1 MTLSTLKPT
10 ARLREQP
17 PTVDPQTSILQ
28 TSAARFV
35 AIGGSRRPN
44 SSTYRALEVARRE
57 FENLGIL
64 LHILDLRQMNLPF
77 VDGSESYA
85 DYPDVAVL
93 KEALKQADGIILASP
108 EYHGSISGSLK
119 NALDL
124 LSFDELEG
132 KVFGLISVL
141 GGETNSNT
149 LNQMRLIVR
158 WVRGWVIPDQI
169 AIGRAWN
176 AFDEQGNLKD
186 ENLQQRFQRFAQSLV
201 TNTHKL
207 RGIPVQGA

>member
-1 MTLSTLKPT
+1 MSPLQALTGN
-10 ARLREQP
+10 
-17 PTVDPQTSILQ
+17 PQTTMAE

-35 AIGGSRRPN
+35 AIGGSLRPN
-44 SSTYRALEVARRE
+44 SLTYQALEVARRE
-57 FENLGIL
+57 FEKLGIP
-64 LHILDLRQMNLPF
+64 LHILDLRQMKLPF

-93 KEALKQADGIILASP
+93 QATMKRADGIILASP
-108 EYHGSISGSLK
+108 EYHGGISGSLK

-124 LSFDELEG
+124 LSFEQLEG

-141 GGETNSNT
+141 GGESNSNT

-158 WVRGWVIPDQI
+158 WVHGWVIPEQI

-186 ENLQQRFQRFAQSLV
+186 EKLQQRFQHFVQSLV
-201 TNTHKL
+201 THTHKL
-207 RGIPVQGA
+207 RGIPVVKPSHN

>member
-1 MTLSTLKPT
+1 MSPLQALTGN
-10 ARLREQP
+10 
-17 PTVDPQTSILQ
+17 PQTTMAE

-35 AIGGSRRPN
+35 AIGGSLRPN
-44 SSTYRALEVARRE
+44 SLTYQALEVARRE
-57 FENLGIL
+57 FEKLGIP
-64 LHILDLRQMNLPF
+64 LHILDLRQMKLPF

-93 KEALKQADGIILASP
+93 RATMKRADGIILASP
-108 EYHGSISGSLK
+108 EYHGGISGSLK

-124 LSFDELEG
+124 LSFEQLEG

-141 GGETNSNT
+141 GGESNSNT

-158 WVRGWVIPDQI
+158 WVHGWVIPEQI

-176 AFDEQGNLKD
+176 AFDEHGNLKD
-186 ENLQQRFQRFAQSLV
+186 EKLQQRFQHFVQSLV
-201 TNTHKL
+201 THTHKL
-207 RGIPVQGA
+207 RGIPVVKPSPMN

>member
-1 MTLSTLKPT
+1 MPTSTL
-10 ARLREQP
+10 QP
-17 PTVDPQTSILQ
+17 LTGDPQMATAK
-28 TSAARFV
+28 AAGVRFL
-35 AIGGSRRPN
+35 AIGGSMRPH
-44 SSTYRALEVARRE
+44 SFTYQALEVARRE
-57 FENLGIL
+57 FEKLGIPL
-64 LHILDLRQMNLPF
+64 QILDLRQLRLPF
-77 VDGSESYA
+77 VDGSESYP

-93 KEALKQADGIILASP
+93 RETVKQADGIILASP

-124 LSFDELEG
+124 LSFEELEG

-149 LNQMRLIVR
+149 LNHMRLIVR

-169 AIGRAWN
+169 AIGRAWS

-186 ENLQQRFQRFAQSLV
+186 ENLQHRFQRFVESLV
-201 TNTHKL
+201 TNTQKL
-207 RGIPVQGA
+207 RGVPIASA

>member
-1 MTLSTLKPT
+1 MIPSTLKPT
-10 ARLREQP
+10 ARSSEQT
-17 PTVDPQTSILQ
+17 PTVDSQTDIFQTSV
-28 TSAARFV
+28 ARFV

-57 FENLGIL
+57 FEKLGIP

-77 VDGSESYA
+77 VDGSEAYP

-93 KEALKQADGIILASP
+93 RETMKQADGIILASP
-108 EYHGSISGSLK
+108 EYHGGISGILK

-124 LSFDELEG
+124 LSFEELEG

-169 AIGRAWN
+169 AIGKAWN

-201 TNTHKL
+201 TNTYKL
-207 RGIPVQGA
+207 RGIPVHGA

>member
-1 MTLSTLKPT
+1 MSTSTL
-10 ARLREQP
+10 QP
-17 PTVDPQTSILQ
+17 LTVDPQTTVTTASP
-28 TSAARFV
+28 ARFV
-35 AIGGSRRPN
+35 AIGGSMRPN

-57 FENLGIL
+57 FEKLGIQL
-64 LHILDLRQMNLPF
+64 RILDLRQMNLPF

-85 DYPDVAVL
+85 EYPDVVVL
-93 KEALKQADGIILASP
+93 QETLKQADGIILASP

-124 LSFDELEG
+124 LSFDQLEG

-186 ENLQQRFQRFAQSLV
+186 ESLQQRFQRFVQSLV

-207 RGIPVQGA
+207 RGIPVQGH

>member
-1 MTLSTLKPT
+1 MPTSTL
-10 ARLREQP
+10 QP
-17 PTVDPQTSILQ
+17 VTVVPQTAV
-28 TSAARFV
+28 TAASPAHFV
-35 AIGGSRRPN
+35 AIGGSMRSN
-44 SSTYRALEVARRE
+44 SYTYRALEVARRE
-57 FENLGIL
+57 FEKLGVH

-77 VDGSESYA
+77 ADGSESYA

-93 KEALKQADGIILASP
+93 KETMKQADGIILASP

-141 GGETNSNT
+141 GGETNSNA

-158 WVRGWVIPDQI
+158 WVHGWVIPDQI

-186 ENLQQRFQRFAQSLV
+186 ENLQQRFQRFVQSLV
-201 TNTHKL
+201 TNTYKL
-207 RGIPVQGA
+207 RGIPVQSA

>member
-1 MTLSTLKPT
+1 MAL
-10 ARLREQP
+10 
-17 PTVDPQTSILQ
+17 
-28 TSAARFV
+28 
-35 AIGGSRRPN
+35 GGSMRP
-44 SSTYRALEVARRE
+44 SSCTYRALEVARRE
-57 FENLGIL
+57 FEKLGIH
-64 LHILDLRQMNLPF
+64 LHILDLRQMKLPF
-77 VDGSESYA
+77 ADGSESYA
-85 DYPDVAVL
+85 NYPDVAVL
-93 KEALKQADGIILASP
+93 KETLRQADGIILASP

-158 WVRGWVIPDQI
+158 WVHGWVIPDQI

-186 ENLQQRFQRFAQSLV
+186 ESLQQRFRRFAQSLV

>member
-1 MTLSTLKPT
+1 MSPLQAL
-10 ARLREQP
+10 
-17 PTVDPQTSILQ
+17 TVDPQTTMAEASE
-28 TSAARFV
+28 ARFV
-35 AIGGSRRPN
+35 AIGGSLRPN
-44 SSTYRALEVARRE
+44 SLTYQALEVARRE
-57 FENLGIL
+57 FEKLGIP
-64 LHILDLRQMNLPF
+64 LHILDLRQMKLPF

-93 KEALKQADGIILASP
+93 RATMKRADGIILASP
-108 EYHGSISGSLK
+108 EYHGGISGSLK

-124 LSFDELEG
+124 LSFEQLEG

-141 GGETNSNT
+141 GGESNSNT

-158 WVRGWVIPDQI
+158 WVHGWVIPEQI

-186 ENLQQRFQRFAQSLV
+186 EKLQQRFQHFVQSLV
-201 TNTHKL
+201 THTHKL
-207 RGIPVQGA
+207 RGIPVVKPSHN

>member
-1 MTLSTLKPT
+1 MSISTLQ
-10 ARLREQP
+10 AL
-17 PTVDPQTSILQ
+17 TVNSKT
-28 TSAARFV
+28 TVTEASAARFV
-35 AIGGSRRPN
+35 AIGGSLRSN

-57 FENLGIL
+57 FEKLGIPL
-64 LHILDLRQMNLPF
+64 RILDLRQMNLPF

-93 KEALKQADGIILASP
+93 QEAMKQADGIILASP

-124 LSFDELEG
+124 LSFDQLEG

-169 AIGRAWN
+169 AIGRAWS

-201 TNTHKL
+201 ANTHKL
-207 RGIPVQGA
+207 RGIPVQER

>member
-1 MTLSTLKPT
+1 MSISTLQ
-10 ARLREQP
+10 AL
-17 PTVDPQTSILQ
+17 TVNSKT
-28 TSAARFV
+28 TVTEASAARFV
-35 AIGGSRRPN
+35 AIGGSLRSN

-57 FENLGIL
+57 FEKLGIP

-93 KEALKQADGIILASP
+93 QEAMKQADGIILASP

-124 LSFDELEG
+124 LSFDQLEG

-169 AIGRAWN
+169 AIGRAWS

-201 TNTHKL
+201 ANTHKL
-207 RGIPVQGA
+207 RGIPVQEP

>member
-1 MTLSTLKPT
+1 M
-10 ARLREQP
+10 
-17 PTVDPQTSILQ
+17 
-28 TSAARFV
+28 
-35 AIGGSRRPN
+35 AIGGSMRPN

-57 FENLGIL
+57 FEKLGIR

-77 VDGSESYA
+77 VDGSESYEE
-85 DYPDVAVL
+85 YPDVAVL
-93 KEALKQADGIILASP
+93 QETMRQADGIILASP

-124 LSFDELEG
+124 LSFDQLEG

-169 AIGRAWN
+169 AIGRAWS

-201 TNTHKL
+201 TNTYKL
-207 RGIPVQGA
+207 CGIAVREH

>member
-1 MTLSTLKPT
+1 MAEAS
-10 ARLREQP
+10 E
-17 PTVDPQTSILQ
+17 
-28 TSAARFV
+28 ARFV
-35 AIGGSRRPN
+35 AIGGSLRPN
-44 SSTYRALEVARRE
+44 SLTYQALEVARRE
-57 FENLGIL
+57 FEKLGIP
-64 LHILDLRQMNLPF
+64 LHILDLRQMKLPF

-93 KEALKQADGIILASP
+93 RATMKRADGIILASP
-108 EYHGSISGSLK
+108 EYHGGISGSLK

-124 LSFDELEG
+124 LSFEQLEG

-141 GGETNSNT
+141 GGESNSNT

-158 WVRGWVIPDQI
+158 WVHGWVIPEQI

-186 ENLQQRFQRFAQSLV
+186 EKLKQRFQHFVQSLV
-201 TNTHKL
+201 THTHKL
-207 RGIPVQGA
+207 RGIPVVKPS

>member
-1 MTLSTLKPT
+1 MSPLQAL
-10 ARLREQP
+10 
-17 PTVDPQTSILQ
+17 TVNPQT
-28 TSAARFV
+28 TMAEAPAARFV
-35 AIGGSRRPN
+35 AIGGSLRPN
-44 SSTYRALEVARRE
+44 SLTYQALEVARRE
-57 FENLGIL
+57 FEKLGIP
-64 LHILDLRQMNLPF
+64 LHILDLRQMKLPF

-93 KEALKQADGIILASP
+93 RATMKRADGIILASP
-108 EYHGSISGSLK
+108 EYHGGISGSLK

-124 LSFDELEG
+124 LSFEQLEG

-141 GGETNSNT
+141 GGESNSNT

-158 WVRGWVIPDQI
+158 WVHGWVIPEQI

-186 ENLQQRFQRFAQSLV
+186 EKLQQRFQHFVQSLV
-201 TNTHKL
+201 THTHKL
-207 RGIPVQGA
+207 RGIPVVQPS

>member
-1 MTLSTLKPT
+1 MSPLQALTGN
-10 ARLREQP
+10 
-17 PTVDPQTSILQ
+17 PQTTMAE

-35 AIGGSRRPN
+35 AIGGSLRPN
-44 SSTYRALEVARRE
+44 SLTYQALEVARRE
-57 FENLGIL
+57 FEKLGIP
-64 LHILDLRQMNLPF
+64 LHILDLRQMKLPF

-93 KEALKQADGIILASP
+93 QATMKRADGIILASP
-108 EYHGSISGSLK
+108 EYHGGISGSLK

-124 LSFDELEG
+124 LSFEQLEG

-141 GGETNSNT
+141 GGESNSNT

-158 WVRGWVIPDQI
+158 WVHGWVIPEQI
-169 AIGRAWN
+169 AIGRAWS

-186 ENLQQRFQRFAQSLV
+186 EKLKQRFQHFVQRLV
-201 TNTHKL
+201 THTHKL
-207 RGIPVQGA
+207 RGIPVVKPS

>member
-1 MTLSTLKPT
+1 MSPLQAL
-10 ARLREQP
+10 
-17 PTVDPQTSILQ
+17 TVDPQTTMAEASE
-28 TSAARFV
+28 ARFV
-35 AIGGSRRPN
+35 AIGGSLRPN
-44 SSTYRALEVARRE
+44 SLTYQALEVARRE
-57 FENLGIL
+57 FEKLGIP
-64 LHILDLRQMNLPF
+64 LHILDLRQMKLPF

-93 KEALKQADGIILASP
+93 RATMKRADGIILASP
-108 EYHGSISGSLK
+108 EYHGGISGSLK

-124 LSFDELEG
+124 LSFEQLEG

-141 GGETNSNT
+141 GGESNSNT

-158 WVRGWVIPDQI
+158 WVHGWVIPEQI

-186 ENLQQRFQRFAQSLV
+186 EKLKQRFQHFVQSLV
-201 TNTHKL
+201 THTHKL
-207 RGIPVQGA
+207 RGIPVVKPS

>member
-1 MTLSTLKPT
+1 MSPLQAL
-10 ARLREQP
+10 
-17 PTVDPQTSILQ
+17 TVDPQTTMAEASE
-28 TSAARFV
+28 ARFV
-35 AIGGSRRPN
+35 AIGGSLRPN
-44 SSTYRALEVARRE
+44 SLTYQALEVARRE
-57 FENLGIL
+57 FEKLGTP
-64 LHILDLRQMNLPF
+64 LHILDLRQMKLPF

-93 KEALKQADGIILASP
+93 RATMKRADGIILASP
-108 EYHGSISGSLK
+108 EYHGGISGSLK

-124 LSFDELEG
+124 LSFEQLEG

-141 GGETNSNT
+141 GGESNSNT

-158 WVRGWVIPDQI
+158 WVHGWVIPEQI

-186 ENLQQRFQRFAQSLV
+186 EKLQQRFQHFVQSLV
-201 TNTHKL
+201 THTHKL
-207 RGIPVQGA
+207 RGIPVVKPSHN

>member
-1 MTLSTLKPT
+1 M
-10 ARLREQP
+10 
-17 PTVDPQTSILQ
+17 
-28 TSAARFV
+28 
-35 AIGGSRRPN
+35 AIGGSLRPN
-44 SSTYRALEVARRE
+44 SLTYQALEVARRE
-57 FENLGIL
+57 FEKLGIP
-64 LHILDLRQMNLPF
+64 LHILDLRQMKLPF

-93 KEALKQADGIILASP
+93 RATMKRADGIILASP
-108 EYHGSISGSLK
+108 EYHGGISGSLK

-124 LSFDELEG
+124 LSFEQLEG

-141 GGETNSNT
+141 GGESNSNT

-158 WVRGWVIPDQI
+158 WVHGWVIPEQI

-186 ENLQQRFQRFAQSLV
+186 EKLKQRFQHFVQSLV
-201 TNTHKL
+201 THTHKL
-207 RGIPVQGA
+207 RGIPVVKPSHN

>member
-1 MTLSTLKPT
+1 MAEAS
-10 ARLREQP
+10 E
-17 PTVDPQTSILQ
+17 
-28 TSAARFV
+28 ARFV
-35 AIGGSRRPN
+35 AIGGSLRPN
-44 SSTYRALEVARRE
+44 SLTYQALEVARRE
-57 FENLGIL
+57 FEKLGIP
-64 LHILDLRQMNLPF
+64 LHILDLRQMKLPF

-93 KEALKQADGIILASP
+93 RATMKRADGIILASP
-108 EYHGSISGSLK
+108 EYHGGISGSLK

-124 LSFDELEG
+124 LSFEQLEG

-141 GGETNSNT
+141 GGESNSNT

-158 WVRGWVIPDQI
+158 WVHGWVIPEQI

-186 ENLQQRFQRFAQSLV
+186 EKLQQRFQHFVQSLV
-201 TNTHKL
+201 THTHKL
-207 RGIPVQGA
+207 RGIPVVKPSHN